1 MGVLDHLKPPTRG
14 RPPGSQPKLGAPVIQ
29 DRREGKMPPQPGDF
43 LLERGAPVELLRR
56 YESDGRWKRPK
67 GIRATQASGILR
79 HYTGD
84 GEEILVWM
92 LLLARGQ
99 LGAPVRYV
107 YEDGASEIRFDG
119 PPPSLELQ

>member
-1 MGVLDHLKPPTRG
+1 
-14 RPPGSQPKLGAPVIQ
+14 
-29 DRREGKMPPQPGDF
+29 MPPQPGDF

-119 PPPSLELQ
+119 PPPSLELQAEAARWCADRIWG